1 MRGVAD
7 THALI
12 WYLLD
17 DPDRRLS
24 SAALDAL
31 EEAAA
36 TNGVV
41 VSVASVVDLWYVVH
55 TRQSL
60 KTTSWASSSPY
71 STTPALPWRP
81 RR

>member
-1 MRGVAD
+1 MRVVAD

-41 VSVASVVDLWYVVH
+41 VSFASVVDLWYVVR

-60 KTTSWASSSPY
+60 TDDQ
-71 STTPALPWRP
+71 LG
-81 RR
+81 